1 MSLKEFEFI
10 DAATAILAE
19 QRPALE
25 VIEDELVKFFGT
37 IPLKENELMA
47 VSSRIKSENSLK
59 EKIIRNR
66 YMVDYSN
73 PAELISDIP
82 DLIGIRI
89 ECKFVKEEEDIF
101 MQIKSYFNRTDD
113 GKYFYSKANKN
124 IRLYLFD
131 RQPLRQKNGFEIYKI
146 DGVYIYGKN
155 SFNFELQIK
164 SMVNVFWG
172 EIDHKILYKNYNYM
186 VTENFFKQ
194 IMASLKESLSMIDRQ
209 LMILYDHVS
218 SLDAAAT
225 ISAKA
230 QLKILLS
237 KIIHDVFSNKVREEF
252 GFVFNFNNTTDIIVD
267 YLYMKSVKEK
277 DMSYGEN
284 FVDLINSINSIA
296 DIDLNLEEYLELD
309 GNPNYFDSFTQ
320 SVGETIL
327 EVINKD
333 FAWYLFF
340 KIIFVIEE
348 GSDNAKSFEE
358 FLYFLRYKYSLVFF
372 DISEEYNYSTAD
384 IMWLEDE
391 VLKKIAD
398 KFEEN
403 KSIDYILNGAISS
416 LKEYI
421 KDSFDEYDRHITVEE
436 LAYLINEKFD
446 KKEAM

>member
-1 MSLKEFEFI
+1 MI
-10 DAATAILAE
+10 
-19 QRPALE
+19 
-25 VIEDELVKFFGT
+25 
-37 IPLKENELMA
+37 
-47 VSSRIKSENSLK
+47 
-59 EKIIRNR
+59 
-66 YMVDYSN
+66 
-73 PAELISDIP
+73 
-82 DLIGIRI
+82 
-89 ECKFVKEEEDIF
+89 
-101 MQIKSYFNRTDD
+101 
-113 GKYFYSKANKN
+113 
-124 IRLYLFD
+124 
-131 RQPLRQKNGFEIYKI
+131 QKNGFEIYKI

-446 KKEAM
+446 KKEAMWKQTVQLYTVSEDWRIFQENHKYKNRWKLWI